1 MFVAS
6 KKHLLI
12 AFATAFFLLSLA
24 PVASAASLSS
34 SEASLLA
41 AVNATRA
48 SYGLRP
54 LAADGT
60 LTRAARAHSRAMIAQ
75 RSFSHGAFARRLV
88 SFGVRGP
95 VVGENLAWGAGPLAQ
110 AKAIVQMWLRSPE
123 HRANLLRPGFSRV
136 GLGLSTGTFRG
147 HASATVVT
155 ADFAGR

>member
-1 MFVAS
+1 MV
-6 KKHLLI
+6 
-12 AFATAFFLLSLA
+12 FAAGFALFALA
-24 PVASAASLSS
+24 PVASAAPRPS
-34 SEASLLA
+34 SEASLLQ

-60 LTRAARAHSRAMIAQ
+60 LTRAARAHSRAMIAE
-75 RSFSHGAFARRLV
+75 RSFSHGAFARRLA
-88 SFGVRGP
+88 SFGARGP
-95 VVGENLAWGAGPLAQ
+95 IVGENLAWGVGALAQ

-136 GLGLSTGTFRG
+136 GLGLGSGTFQG
-147 HASATVVT
+147 HTGATVVT